1 MYTYNIHTHVSARI
15 LLFLA
20 FAMICI
26 CVPSGYSCWEL
37 SSKPVALLRGGRT
50 HKRPNVRKVG
60 HYGCTLEEDIGT
72 KTPSS
77 LFISLLPW
85 DNHIPTIMFC
95 LPAGPKTT
103 VPNSDETKTSE
114 TLSQIHLSLI
124 KQIVMGIC
132 YSNRKPIKLL
142 RHLKIML

>member
-1 MYTYNIHTHVSARI
+1 MYTYNIHTHMSVHVFYYSWP
-15 LLFLA
+15 LLW
-20 FAMICI
+20 FAYVFPQVIAAESS
-26 CVPSGYSCWEL
+26 VPSL
-37 SSKPVALLRGGRT
+37 LLRGGRT
-50 HKRPNVRKVG
+50 HERPNVRKVG

-95 LPAGPKTT
+95 LPASPKTT
-103 VPNSDETKTSE
+103 IPNSNETKTSE
-114 TLSQIHLSLI
+114 TLSQTHLSLI